1 MIAEA
6 DFDVKDFEDRYAG
19 DKGVYSRFFLRPIKN
34 DHKSAEAGRPIFED
48 REYVE
53 IQASGNS
60 TNVVIRPVTDMDRQ
74 RFARAYTLF
83 KSGNDEQ
90 VVGTRLTEVPWMTR
104 SQCEELAYLK
114 VLTVEQLS
122 AVNDQMCINIPGMH
136 ELKRRAKAYLEK
148 AEGQAP
154 LTALQSENQE
164 LKAQIAALTDA
175 VERQASD
182 LAKLKKA
189 KE

>member
-1 MIAEA
+1 M
-6 DFDVKDFEDRYAG
+6 
-19 DKGVYSRFFLRPIKN
+19 
-34 DHKSAEAGRPIFED
+34 
-48 REYVE
+48 
-53 IQASGNS
+53 
-60 TNVVIRPVTDMDRQ
+60 
-74 RFARAYTLF
+74 
-83 KSGNDEQ
+83 
-90 VVGTRLTEVPWMTR
+90 
-104 SQCEELAYLK
+104 
-114 VLTVEQLS
+114 EQLS

-154 LTALQSENQE
+154 LTALQNENQE